1 MIRRFRRSLFQLF
14 PMRRRGI
21 EVRIEGRVPE
31 VDRKTRADVRRE
43 IFGKLSARMEKL
55 EISNG
60 LEVL

>member
-1 MIRRFRRSLFQLF
+1 
-14 PMRRRGI
+14 MRRRGI